1 MSNWLIA
8 IAVTLLLGGVATF
21 YFHVIQRRHDET
33 RAGITALS
41 GVSWR
46 SFIHM
51 VLDAL
56 GRRGFTRL
64 VDEDNAGDDRDFV
77 LVRGEER
84 WLLSC
89 KHGSA
94 FVLGRLAVN
103 ELARAIELKEAAGA
117 FLVTQGRISDEVRPV
132 ASLQRIELLDGP
144 ALWPQL
150 RDFLP
155 AQQLAAIRDQA
166 AGLSRRRIVLSWLA
180 ALLAGVATWLA
191 LPSPS
196 RPAPRGPAPAMAP
209 AAPTVPVATAGA
221 EPADDAQA
229 AGRGNDTDGAPPAGP
244 DPAPAARPADPAP
257 ATLPIERQRA
267 DVAAAVATLPDVDRA
282 FWSTESTLHVM
293 LNAIEGDAFSRICPL
308 VERYDELASSRI
320 QLTPPPESGRNVRFR
335 QCRSY

>member
-1 MSNWLIA
+1 
-8 IAVTLLLGGVATF
+8 
-21 YFHVIQRRHDET
+21 
-33 RAGITALS
+33 
-41 GVSWR
+41 
-46 SFIHM
+46 M

-196 RPAPRGPAPAMAP
+196 RPAPRGPAPALAP
-209 AAPTVPVATAGA
+209 AAPTVPVGAARA
-221 EPADDAQA
+221 EPGDGPPA
-229 AGRGNDTDGAPPAGP
+229 AGRGNDTDGGPDRPGGDGRRGARGRCPGGRTRERHRRRSARGPGPRAGGTPGRPRAGHAAHRAAACRRRCRGRHPAGRGP
-244 DPAPAARPADPAP
+244 RVLVVRVDLARA
-257 ATLPIERQRA
+257 
-267 DVAAAVATLPDVDRA
+267 
-282 FWSTESTLHVM
+282 
-293 LNAIEGDAFSRICPL
+293 
-308 VERYDELASSRI
+308 
-320 QLTPPPESGRNVRFR
+320 
-335 QCRSY
+335 

>member
-1 MSNWLIA
+1 TPGGAAGGRLPGAALRRRLRLAGRHAALQPARRRRAHRPGPAAGARHRVAGVRPLGDARPDRGGDPAGAGRAVLSAARGRRPGPAGAIAGPARPPVPDRPSPRPGPRGFTRRRFRYALHAPGPLVPMSNWLIA

-21 YFHVIQRRHDET
+21 YFHVIQRRRDET

-209 AAPTVPVATAGA
+209 
-221 EPADDAQA
+221 
-229 AGRGNDTDGAPPAGP
+229 
-244 DPAPAARPADPAP
+244 
-257 ATLPIERQRA
+257 
-267 DVAAAVATLPDVDRA
+267 
-282 FWSTESTLHVM
+282 
-293 LNAIEGDAFSRICPL
+293 
-308 VERYDELASSRI
+308 
-320 QLTPPPESGRNVRFR
+320 
-335 QCRSY
+335 